1 MIRAVKMQFTAQY
14 AKGEITY
21 FEFYPMIRG
30 RPLSQIMIEHIYW
43 NQTDCSCILVQS
55 FTWSLGYGP
64 KSCWLTGA

>member
-30 RPLSQIMIEHIYW
+30 RPLSQIMIEHIY
-43 NQTDCSCILVQS
+43 DLLESDRLFLHFGPILHLES
-55 FTWSLGYGP
+55 WIWS
-64 KSCWLTGA
+64 